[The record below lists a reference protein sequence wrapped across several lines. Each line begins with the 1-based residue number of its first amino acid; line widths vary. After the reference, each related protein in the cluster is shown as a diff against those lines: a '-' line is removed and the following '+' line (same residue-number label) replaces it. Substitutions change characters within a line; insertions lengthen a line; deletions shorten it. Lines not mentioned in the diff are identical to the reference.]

1 MQINTA
7 LILCAGYGKRLN
19 PITLKI
25 PKPLI
30 EINEITLLENS
41 INFLEKLKIKNIK
54 INTYYLHNQ
63 IQNFI
68 LNYKSNSKI
77 DILND
82 GNEILDTGG
91 GILNLINR
99 SNENDF
105 IVLNPDTL
113 WNNDYSIELKLL
125 EQMYFETKKTCL
137 LLVNKNLSFDPTFKG
152 DFNLNRRNQVLHS
165 KDCQYIFTGLQIMD
179 RSIFN
184 FIKENLF
191 SMNLVW
197 DHLIL
202 SNNLYGLRS
211 EKKFYHLNTKNIFDK
226 ILKLNFI
233 D

>member
-1 MQINTA
+1 MKINTA

-41 INFLEKLKIKNIK
+41 IKFLEKLEIENIK
-54 INTYYLHNQ
+54 INTYYLHKQ

-99 SNENDF
+99 SDENDF
-105 IVLNPDTL
+105 IVLNPDTVWGDNYL
-113 WNNDYSIELKLL
+113 ETTINMMNYYFQKKVKNLL
-125 EQMYFETKKTCL
+125 MI
-137 LLVNKNLSFDPTFKG
+137 VNKENSFDERMKG
-152 DFNLNRRNQVLHS
+152 DFSLSNEKLLKNKENNFI
-165 KDCQYIFTGLQIMD
+165 YTGLQIINKSLFKNEKVMSFSVTKIWD
-179 RSIFN
+179 EA
-184 FIKENLF
+184 IKNK
-191 SMNLVW
+191 M
-197 DHLIL
+197 
-202 SNNLYGLRS
+202 LYGFESKEQFIHLTDL
-211 EKKFYHLNTKNIFDK
+211 EIYNKLVKK
-226 ILKLNFI
+226 
-233 D
+233 